1 MPTSTAHSMHA
12 VRQIG
17 YGGPE
22 VLRVEEVERPV
33 PGPDDVLVRVR
44 AAGVNPADWKI
55 RAGLADHRFLQPPFT
70 PGMDLAGEV
79 EAIGGEATGFVP
91 GDRVY
96 GMVYP
101 PGGAQAQYALAR
113 ADMLAR
119 VPSEVDLVQAGG
131 LATAGLTAWQALAK
145 AQVASGQRVLI
156 HAAAGG
162 VGHLAVQI
170 AKAHGARVIGTA
182 RLEKHAFLRR
192 LGADEVIDYTS
203 EDFTRTIRDGVDVV
217 LDPLGDDYGLRSLTL
232 LPPGGVYVDV
242 RQPNPGRPE
251 VRAKARERG
260 IRFTD
265 VTVAPNAKDLVDLIT
280 LATRGQLQVAVQ
292 QTFPLSEAAEA
303 HERSETGH
311 VRGKIVLI
319 P

>member
-1 MPTSTAHSMHA
+1 MPTSTAHSMYA

-22 VLRVEEVERPV
+22 VLQVAEVERPV
-33 PGPDDVLVRVR
+33 AGPGDVLVRVR

-79 EAIGGEATGFVP
+79 AATGSEVTGFAP

-113 ADMLAR
+113 ADMLAH
-119 VPSEVDLVQAGG
+119 VPTGVDLVQAGG
-131 LATAGLTAWQALAK
+131 LATAGLTAWQALAT
-145 AQVASGQRVLI
+145 AQVAPGQRVLI

-170 AKAHGARVIGTA
+170 AKAHGAHVIGTA
-182 RLEKHAFLRR
+182 RLAKHAFLRR

-203 EDFTRTIRDGVDVV
+203 EDFTRVIRDGVDVV
-217 LDPLGDDYGLRSLTL
+217 LDPLGDDYGPRSLAL
-232 LPPGGVYVDV
+232 LPPGGAYMDL

-251 VRAKARERG
+251 VRAKAQQRG
-260 IRFTD
+260 IRFAD
-265 VTVAPNAKDLVDLIT
+265 VTVTPTAKDLADLIA
-280 LATRGQLQVAVQ
+280 LALRGQLRVAIQ
-292 QTFPLSEAAEA
+292 QTLPLPEVAKA
-303 HERSETGH
+303 HELSETGR
-311 VRGKIVLI
+311 VKGKIVLI

>member
-1 MPTSTAHSMHA
+1 MPTSTDHSMYA
-12 VRQIG
+12 VLQIG

-22 VLRVEEVERPV
+22 VLRVDEVKRPV
-33 PGPDDVLVRVR
+33 PGPGDILVRVR

-55 RAGLADHRFLQPPFT
+55 RAGLANHRFLQPPFT

-79 EAIGGEATGFVP
+79 EAMGSDAAGFAP

-113 ADMLAR
+113 ADMLAH

-145 AQVASGQRVLI
+145 AQVAPGQRVLI

-162 VGHLAVQI
+162 VGHFAVQI
-170 AKAHGARVIGTA
+170 AKAHGAHVIGTA
-182 RLEKHAFLRR
+182 RLENHAFLRR

-203 EDFTRTIRDGVDVV
+203 QDFTRVIGDGVDVV

-232 LPPGGVYVDV
+232 LPHGGVYVDV

-251 VRAKARERG
+251 VRAQALERG

-265 VTVAPNAKDLVDLIT
+265 VTVAPNVKDLTDLIA
-280 LATRGQLQVAVQ
+280 LAHRGQLRAAVQ
-292 QTFPLSEAAEA
+292 QTLPLSEVAKA
-303 HERSETGH
+303 HELSETSH
-311 VRGKIVLI
+311 VKGKIVLI

>member
-1 MPTSTAHSMHA
+1 MPTDTGRPMYA
-12 VRQIG
+12 VRQID

-22 VLRVEEVERPV
+22 VLRIAEVERPE
-33 PGPDDVLVRVR
+33 PGPGEVLVRVR

-70 PGMDLAGEV
+70 PGLDMAGEV
-79 EAIGGEATGFVP
+79 EAIGSEVAGFGP

-101 PGGAQAQYALAR
+101 PRGAQAQYTLAK
-113 ADMLAR
+113 ADMLAS
-119 VPSEVDLVQAGG
+119 VPPGVDLVQAGG
-131 LATAGLTAWQALAK
+131 LATAGLTAWQALAR
-145 AQVASGQRVLI
+145 ASVNSGQRVLV

-170 AKAHGARVIGTA
+170 AKAHGAYVIGTA
-182 RLEKHAFLRR
+182 RSEKHAFLRR

-203 EDFTRTIRDGVDVV
+203 VDFAEVVGSAVDVV
-217 LDPLGDDYGLRSLTL
+217 LDPLGDDYGPRSLAVL
-232 LPPGGVYVDV
+232 SPGGAYIDL

-251 VRAKARERG
+251 IRARAQELG
-260 IRFTD
+260 IGFAD
-265 VTVAPNAKDLVDLIT
+265 ITVAPRAEDLADLVALAADGLVRVEVERT
-280 LATRGQLQVAVQ
+280 LPLSQVAEAHA
-292 QTFPLSEAAEA
+292 LSEAG
-303 HERSETGH
+303 R
-311 VRGKIVLI
+311 VKGKIVLI